1 VARYTDDS
9 KDRVRDAIDFVALVA
24 ARTGDDLKRTGPH
37 SYMGLCPFH
46 DERTPSFSVEPVA
59 KLFHCFGCGESGDVF
74 DFAMKTE
81 NLDFTGALEYLADR
95 AGVKLERTAEDPQAA
110 ERRAR
115 RERLLELLERTAT
128 YYVRVLWESD
138 EAAAAREYLLGRGLE
153 ESALREFRVGYA
165 PSAWD
170 RVLLTTQRAGFKARE
185 LYDAGLVQRSKG
197 DGRVYDRFRGR
208 IMFPLADARGRV
220 LGFGARA
227 LRDNQQP
234 KYLNTAENELFH
246 KGKMVYAADLARA
259 AAAKAGGVVLCEG
272 YTDVIAL
279 HQAGLRNA
287 VATMGTALTGDQ
299 VGELAKLAP
308 VVHMAL
314 DADSAGQNAML
325 KAAQVA
331 AGRVQLRVVPLPA
344 GTDPADLVARDGP
357 DAMRALVEK
366 SIPFVRFR
374 VERALAAG
382 DRTTAEGKDRVLA
395 ELRPAFAGLGPSLLR
410 QELVGLVAEALDVP
424 DELAASL
431 LGGGGG
437 RQRAMP
443 VGGGGPQ
450 GGAAAPAPGIAGRTD
465 VRERTELEFLG
476 LCIDLPDRGR
486 AALAEVEDED
496 FTAERTRRAATW
508 LRDHLDAPL
517 EGLPR
522 EDEELSSLVGQLV
535 MRAPRRSPS
544 PAALEAEL
552 LRLQIAR
559 LDRRITAADGP
570 VSELASRRS
579 ELKSRLDL
587 AVDRAMA

>member
-1 VARYTDDS
+1 MARYTDDS

-115 RERLLELLERTAT
+115 RERLMELLERTAT

-138 EAAAAREYLLGRGLE
+138 EAAGAREYLLGRGLE
-153 ESALREFRVGYA
+153 ESVLREFGVGYA

-197 DGRVYDRFRGR
+197 EGRVYDRFRGR

-246 KGKMVYAADLARA
+246 KGKMVYAADLARGA
-259 AAAKAGGVVLCEG
+259 AGKAGSVVMCEG

-314 DADSAGQNAML
+314 DADAAGQNAML
-325 KAAQVA
+325 RAAEVA
-331 AGRVQLRVVPLPA
+331 AGRSLELRVVPLPA
-344 GTDPADLVARDGP
+344 GKDPAELVQGEGGE
-357 DAMRALVEK
+357 AMRSLVER
-366 SIPFVRFR
+366 SVPFVRFR
-374 VERALAAG
+374 VERALAGG
-382 DRTTAEGKDRVLA
+382 DLRTAEGKDRVLA
-395 ELRPAFAGLGPSLLR
+395 ELRPVFAGVGPSLLR
-410 QELVGLVAEALDVP
+410 QELVGLVADRLDVA
-424 DELAASL
+424 DDLAASL
-431 LGGGGG
+431 LAPSS
-437 RQRAMP
+437 RPLP
-443 VGGGGPQ
+443 V
-450 GGAAAPAPGIAGRTD
+450 
-465 VRERTELEFLG
+465 
-476 LCIDLPDRGR
+476 
-486 AALAEVEDED
+486 
-496 FTAERTRRAATW
+496 
-508 LRDHLDAPL
+508 
-517 EGLPR
+517 
-522 EDEELSSLVGQLV
+522 
-535 MRAPRRSPS
+535 
-544 PAALEAEL
+544 
-552 LRLQIAR
+552 
-559 LDRRITAADGP
+559 
-570 VSELASRRS
+570 
-579 ELKSRLDL
+579 
-587 AVDRAMA
+587 

>member
-1 VARYTDDS
+1 MARYTDES
-9 KDRVRDAIDFVALVA
+9 KDRVREAVDFVELVA
-24 ARTGDDLKRTGPH
+24 ARTGGELRRTGPH

-59 KLFHCFGCGESGDVF
+59 KLFHCFGCGESGDLF

-81 NLDFTGALEYLADR
+81 NLDFTGALEFLADR

-115 RERLLELLERTAT
+115 RERLLELLERTAA

-138 EAAAAREYLLGRGLE
+138 EAATARDYLLGRGLE

-170 RVLLTTQRAGFKARE
+170 KLLMTTQRAGFKARE

-208 IMFPLADARGRV
+208 IMFPLADGRGRV

-246 KGKMVYAADLARA
+246 KGQMVYAADLARG
-259 AAAKAGGVVLCEG
+259 AAAKAGGVVVCEG

-287 VATMGTALTGDQ
+287 VATMGTALTVDQ
-299 VGELAKLAP
+299 VGELAKLAG

-314 DADSAGQNAML
+314 DADAAGQNAML
-325 KAAQVA
+325 RAAEVA
-331 AGRVQLRVVPLPA
+331 ATKVQLRVVPLPP
-344 GTDPADLVARDGP
+344 GLDPADLVQREGA

-366 SIPFVRFR
+366 SVPFVRFR
-374 VERALAAG
+374 VERALAVG

-395 ELRPAFAGLGPSLLR
+395 ELRPVFAGLGPSLLR
-410 QELVGLVAEALDVP
+410 QELVGTVASALDVP
-424 DELAASL
+424 DDLAASL
-431 LGGGGG
+431 LSSG
-437 RQRAMP
+437 RQGQMP
-443 VGGGGPQ
+443 VRAPSGP
-450 GGAAAPAPGIAGRTD
+450 APAPVISRTD
-465 VRERTELEFLG
+465 RREQTELE
-476 LCIDLPDRGR
+476 
-486 AALAEVEDED
+486 
-496 FTAERTRRAATW
+496 
-508 LRDHLDAPL
+508 
-517 EGLPR
+517 
-522 EDEELSSLVGQLV
+522 
-535 MRAPRRSPS
+535 
-544 PAALEAEL
+544 
-552 LRLQIAR
+552 
-559 LDRRITAADGP
+559 
-570 VSELASRRS
+570 
-579 ELKSRLDL
+579 
-587 AVDRAMA
+587 

>member
-9 KDRVRDAIDFVALVA
+9 KDRVRDAVDFVALVA

-59 KLFHCFGCGESGDVF
+59 KLFHCFGCGESGDLF

-81 NLDFTGALEYLADR
+81 NLDFTGALEFLADR
-95 AGVKLERTAEDPQAA
+95 AGVKLERAAEDPQAA

-115 RERLLELLERTAT
+115 RERLMELLERTAA
-128 YYVRVLWESD
+128 YYVRYLWESE
-138 EAAAAREYLLGRGLE
+138 EAAKAREYLLGRGLE
-153 ESALREFRVGYA
+153 EAALREFRVGYA

-170 RVLLTTQRAGFKARE
+170 RVLVTTQKAGFKARE

-197 DGRVYDRFRGR
+197 EGRVYDRFRGR

-246 KGKMVYAADLARA
+246 KGQMVYAADLARG
-259 AAAKAGGVVLCEG
+259 AAAKAGGVVVCEG

-287 VATMGTALTGDQ
+287 VATMGTALTSDQ
-299 VGELAKLAP
+299 VSELAKLAP

-314 DADSAGQNAML
+314 DADAAGQNAML

-331 AGRVQLRVVPLPA
+331 AGKVQLRVVPLPA
-344 GTDPADLVARDGP
+344 GTDPADIVQRDGA

-366 SIPFVRFR
+366 SVPFVRFQ
-374 VERALAAG
+374 VERALATG
-382 DRTTAEGKDRVLA
+382 DRSTAEGKDRVL
-395 ELRPAFAGLGPSLLR
+395 EQLRPVFSGLGPSLLR
-410 QELVGLVAEALDVP
+410 QELVGMVADALDVP

-431 LGGGGG
+431 LGSG
-437 RQRAMP
+437 R
-443 VGGGGPQ
+443 
-450 GGAAAPAPGIAGRTD
+450 GGAPRAQAQAVQPSLAGRAD

-476 LCIDLPDRGR
+476 LCIDLPERGR
-486 AALAEVEDED
+486 AALAEVGDED
-496 FTAERTRRAATW
+496 FTAERTRRAAGW
-508 LRDHLDAPL
+508 LREHLDAPL

-522 EDEELSSLVGQLV
+522 DDEELSSLVGQLV
-535 MRAPRRSPS
+535 MRSSRRTPS

-552 LRLQIAR
+552 LRLQIGR
-559 LDRRITAADGP
+559 IDRRIAAADGP
-570 VSELASRRS
+570 VSELATRR
-579 ELKSRLDL
+579 
-587 AVDRAMA
+587 A